1 MTRFSF
7 LSALVAVAPVTI
19 SACALNPIEI
29 EPYREVS
36 CFQRA
41 RVSLKDAVEAAER
54 NGGTA
59 IGGDYIQ
66 DREMG
71 CIVGDPGY
79 YEVTLLSGRK
89 LTIVNVDARSKRLSP
104 PVDEATMRGLL
115 SGDILE
121 KLLEPSPTMRA
132 SVVPKV
138 SITLS
143 EAIAV
148 AEKSG
153 GKAMEADIEM
163 NGDRPGYT
171 IKLVE
176 NGKLHRTWVDGARG
190 A

>member
-1 MTRFSF
+1 MYG
-7 LSALVAVAPVTI
+7 
-19 SACALNPIEI
+19 CALSPTEI

-36 CFQRA
+36 CFQGA
-41 RVSLKDAVEAAER
+41 KISLKDANEAAQR
-54 NGGTA
+54 NGATA

-71 CIVGDPGY
+71 CVVGDPGY
-79 YEVTLLSGRK
+79 YEVTLLSGQK
-89 LTIVNVDARSKRLSP
+89 LTIVNVDARSKRVGP
-104 PVDEATMRGLL
+104 PIDEAKARGLL

-138 SITLS
+138 SITLLQ
-143 EAIAV
+143 AIV
-148 AEKSG
+148 IAEKGG

-163 NGDRPGYT
+163 NGAKPGYA

-176 NGKLHRTWVDGARG
+176 NGKVHRTWVDGAKG

>member
-7 LSALVAVAPVTI
+7 LSALVALAPVAI
-19 SACALNPIEI
+19 CGCALNPTEI
-29 EPYREVS
+29 EPFREVS
-36 CFQRA
+36 CFQA
-41 RVSLKDAVEAAER
+41 AKISLKDAIEAAER

-79 YEVTLLSGRK
+79 YEVTLLSGPK
-89 LTIVNVDARSKRLSP
+89 LTIVNVDARSKRVGP
-104 PVDEATMRGLL
+104 PVDEATTRGLL

-121 KLLEPSPTMRA
+121 KLVEPSPTMRA

-138 SITLS
+138 SITLL
-143 EAIAV
+143 EAIAI
-148 AEKSG
+148 AEMGG

-163 NGDRPGYT
+163 NGAKPGYT

-176 NGKLHRTWVDGARG
+176 KGKLHMTWVNGARG